1 MLLHVERH
9 QEDQD
14 HEVRADLAET
24 TNAWSGKHHFITWLK
39 PPGGNPLRAVF
50 FLQGHLF
57 DDHKKMVKGI
67 QMICK
72 MFEKYLCCVLWCN
85 MGPEAAETAYKVLRT
100 HKSCV
105 KMTNTS
111 DWRQWYDTTAA
122 ILRQTGG
129 CASSCN
135 CEAGTLQYHRM
146 VFYTRRTNE

>member
-72 MFEKYLCCVLWCN
+72 MFENIYVAYFGAIWDQRRQKQHIKCCEPINPAL
-85 MGPEAAETAYKVLRT
+85 K
-100 HKSCV
+100 
-105 KMTNTS
+105 
-111 DWRQWYDTTAA
+111 
-122 ILRQTGG
+122 
-129 CASSCN
+129 
-135 CEAGTLQYHRM
+135 
-146 VFYTRRTNE
+146 